1 MDVLFASALVVA
13 LAEIGDK
20 TMLLA
25 VALAARFRKPWP
37 IIAGILLATLANHAV
52 AAWAGTM
59 VAGLLD
65 GTAFRIAVGVGFLA
79 MAAWAMIPDKLD
91 DASEGGNRRF
101 GAFLTTLVAF
111 FIVEIGDKTQIATI
125 GLGAR
130 YQSVALV
137 TFGTTAGMLLA
148 NVPAVLLGDRI
159 TRIVP
164 MKWVR
169 LGAAASF
176 AILGLWTVAVAVS

>member
-1 MDVLFASALVVA
+1 M
-13 LAEIGDK
+13 G
-20 TMLLA
+20 
-25 VALAARFRKPWP
+25 
-37 IIAGILLATLANHAV
+37 
-52 AAWAGTM
+52 
-59 VAGLLD
+59 AGLLD

-111 FIVEIGDKTQIATI
+111 FIEEIGDKTQIATI

-137 TFGTTAGMLLA
+137 TTGTTAGMLLA
-148 NVPAVLLGDRI
+148 NIDRKS
-159 TRIVP
+159 TR
-164 MKWVR
+164 
-169 LGAAASF
+169 LNS
-176 AILGLWTVAVAVS
+176 SH

>member
-1 MDVLFASALVVA
+1 
-13 LAEIGDK
+13 
-20 TMLLA
+20 
-25 VALAARFRKPWP
+25 
-37 IIAGILLATLANHAV
+37 
-52 AAWAGTM
+52 M

-111 FIVEIGDKTQIATI
+111 FIVEIGDQTQIATI
-125 GLGAR
+125 GLGPR

-137 TFGTTAGMLLA
+137 PIGTTSGTLLA
-148 NVPAVLLGDRI
+148 NFHAALLGDRI
-159 TRIVP
+159 HRIVP
-164 MKWVR
+164 VTDR
-169 LGAAASF
+169 QS
-176 AILGLWTVAVAVS
+176 V

>member
-1 MDVLFASALVVA
+1 
-13 LAEIGDK
+13 
-20 TMLLA
+20 
-25 VALAARFRKPWP
+25 
-37 IIAGILLATLANHAV
+37 
-52 AAWAGTM
+52 
-59 VAGLLD
+59 
-65 GTAFRIAVGVGFLA
+65 
-79 MAAWAMIPDKLD
+79 MIPDKLD

-137 TFGTTAGMLLA
+137 TIGTTAGMLLA

-164 MKWVR
+164 MKRSEERRV
-169 LGAAASF
+169 GKEC
-176 AILGLWTVAVAVS
+176 VSACRYRWAPGQ

>member
-1 MDVLFASALVVA
+1 
-13 LAEIGDK
+13 
-20 TMLLA
+20 MLLA
-25 VALAARFRKPWP
+25 VGLAARFRKPWP

-59 VAGLLD
+59 VAGLLV

-125 GLGAR
+125 GPGIGR
-130 YQSVALV
+130 KS
-137 TFGTTAGMLLA
+137 
-148 NVPAVLLGDRI
+148 
-159 TRIVP
+159 TR
-164 MKWVR
+164 
-169 LGAAASF
+169 LNS
-176 AILGLWTVAVAVS
+176 SH

>member
-65 GTAFRIAVGVGFLA
+65 GTAFRLAVGVGFLA

-91 DASEGGNRRF
+91 DASEGGTRSF
-101 GAFLTTLVAF
+101 GARSEERRVGK
-111 FIVEIGDKTQIATI
+111 EG
-125 GLGAR
+125 G
-130 YQSVALV
+130 S
-137 TFGTTAGMLLA
+137 AG
-148 NVPAVLLGDRI
+148 R
-159 TRIVP
+159 
-164 MKWVR
+164 
-169 LGAAASF
+169 
-176 AILGLWTVAVAVS
+176 

>member
-1 MDVLFASALVVA
+1 
-13 LAEIGDK
+13 
-20 TMLLA
+20 
-25 VALAARFRKPWP
+25 
-37 IIAGILLATLANHAV
+37 
-52 AAWAGTM
+52 
-59 VAGLLD
+59 
-65 GTAFRIAVGVGFLA
+65 

-137 TFGTTAGMLLA
+137 TIGTTAGMLLA

-169 LGAAASF
+169 LGAAARSEEHTSE
-176 AILGLWTVAVAVS
+176 LQSLMRSSYAVFCLKKKTITQL

>member
-65 GTAFRIAVGVGFLA
+65 GTAFRIAVGVGFDRKSTRLNSSHSC
-79 MAAWAMIPDKLD
+79 
-91 DASEGGNRRF
+91 ASRMPSS
-101 GAFLTTLVAF
+101 A
-111 FIVEIGDKTQIATI
+111 
-125 GLGAR
+125 
-130 YQSVALV
+130 
-137 TFGTTAGMLLA
+137 
-148 NVPAVLLGDRI
+148 
-159 TRIVP
+159 
-164 MKWVR
+164 
-169 LGAAASF
+169 
-176 AILGLWTVAVAVS
+176 

>member
-65 GTAFRIAVGVGFLA
+65 GPAFRIAVGVGFLA
-79 MAAWAMIPDKLD
+79 MAAWAMIPGKLD
-91 DASEGGNRRF
+91 DASEGSSEEPRGGEGGGR
-101 GAFLTTLVAF
+101 
-111 FIVEIGDKTQIATI
+111 
-125 GLGAR
+125 
-130 YQSVALV
+130 
-137 TFGTTAGMLLA
+137 
-148 NVPAVLLGDRI
+148 
-159 TRIVP
+159 
-164 MKWVR
+164 
-169 LGAAASF
+169 
-176 AILGLWTVAVAVS
+176 TVWL